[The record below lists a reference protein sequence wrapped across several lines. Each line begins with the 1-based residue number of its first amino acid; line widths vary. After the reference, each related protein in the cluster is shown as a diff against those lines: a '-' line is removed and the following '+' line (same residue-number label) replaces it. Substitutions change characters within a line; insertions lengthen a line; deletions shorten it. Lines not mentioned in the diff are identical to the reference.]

1 MGRMDHSRAPILEAM
16 IEFRRRGDIVYTP
29 PGHKQ
34 GRGADPRVVEVLGL
48 AAFLSDVL
56 TTNGLDDRT
65 SSHGYLRQ
73 AQELMADAVNAD
85 TAFFSTCGSS
95 LSVKTAMISVAGPGE
110 KLLIARNSHKSVVS
124 GLLLAGIAPVWVPPV
139 WDQELEVA
147 HPPSL
152 ESVEKAWEEY
162 PEAKGL
168 LTLGPTDYGVAGPL
182 RDIAEA
188 CHRHGKPII
197 IDEAWGA
204 HLPFHE
210 GLPAWGM
217 DADADVCVTSVHKA
231 GSAFEQSSVFHLKG
245 DRVDPAVLKQR
256 EDLLATTST
265 SSLVYAALD
274 GWRRQM
280 VEHGHDLVEAAL
292 GYAKTVRDG
301 INGIDGLHA
310 PTVEEMLARPGVAEL
325 DPYHVLIE
333 VADLGI
339 TGYQAAD
346 WLRSEHGIGLGLT
359 DHRRV
364 EALITHGDDDA
375 TVERLVDGL
384 ADLARRHAEF
394 DQAPRVEIP
403 SLEHLALETVM
414 LPREAFFGPTEEVP
428 ADEAHGR
435 IAAELATPYPPGV
448 PVLVPG
454 DLITK
459 EAVEYL
465 RSGVA
470 AGMQLPD
477 PANPSLDTIK
487 VVARG

>member
-1 MGRMDHSRAPILEAM
+1 MDHSRAPILEAM
-16 IEFRRRGDIVYTP
+16 LEFRRRGDVVYTP

-34 GRGADPRVVEVLGL
+34 GRGTDPRVLEVLGRE
-48 AAFLSDVL
+48 AFLSDVL

-65 SSHGYLRQ
+65 SSHGYLQ
-73 AQELMADAVNAD
+73 HAQELMADAVHAD

-110 KLLIARNSHKSVVS
+110 KLLIARNIHKSVIS
-124 GLLLAGIAPVWVPPV
+124 GLLLAGIEPAWIEPV
-139 WDQELEVA
+139 WDHDLEVA

-152 ESVEKAWEEY
+152 EAVEQALDEH
-162 PEAKGL
+162 PDAKGL
-168 LTLGPTDYGVAGPL
+168 LTLGPTDYGVSGPL
-182 RDIAEA
+182 RDVIEA
-188 CHRHGKPII
+188 CHRRDLPVIV
-197 IDEAWGA
+197 DEAWGA
-204 HLPFHE
+204 HLPFH
-210 GLPAWGM
+210 GALPTWGM

-231 GSAFEQSSVFHLKG
+231 GSGFEQSSVFHLKG

-256 EDLLATTST
+256 EDLLSTTST

-280 VEHGHDLVEAAL
+280 VERGHELIDGAL
-292 GYAKTVRDG
+292 RHARALRDG
-301 INGIDGLHA
+301 VNRIEGLHA
-310 PTVEEMLARPGVAEL
+310 QTVEEMLARPGVSEV

-346 WLRSEHGIGLGLT
+346 WLRPQHGIGLGLT
-359 DHRRV
+359 DHRRI
-364 EALITHGDDDA
+364 EALITHGDDESTVARLIDA
-375 TVERLVDGL
+375 LG
-384 ADLARRHAEF
+384 DLSRRHGELDPALSV
-394 DQAPRVEIP
+394 RIP
-403 SLEHLALETVM
+403 SPEHLALETVM
-414 LPREAFFGPTEEVP
+414 LPREAFFGPTESVP
-428 ADEAHGR
+428 ADEAPGR

-459 EAVEYL
+459 ESVEYL

-477 PANPSLDTIK
+477 PASPSLDTIK
-487 VVARG
+487 VVARS

>member
-1 MGRMDHSRAPILEAM
+1 MDHSRAPILEAM
-16 IEFRRRGDIVYTP
+16 LEFRRRGDIVYTP

-34 GRGADPRVVEVLGL
+34 GRGADPRVIEVLGEK
-48 AAFLSDVL
+48 AFLSDVL
-56 TTNGLDDRT
+56 ATSGLDDRT
-65 SSHGYLRQ
+65 SSHGYLQQ
-73 AQELMADAVNAD
+73 AQELMADAVNAE

-110 KLLIARNSHKSVVS
+110 KLLIARNIHKSVIS
-124 GLLLAGIAPVWVPPV
+124 GLLLAGIEPVWVSPV
-139 WDQELEVA
+139 WDFELEIA

-152 ESVEKAWEEY
+152 ESVEAAWEAH
-162 PEAKGL
+162 PDAKGL
-168 LTLGPTDYGVAGPL
+168 LTLGPTDYGVSGPL
-182 RDIAEA
+182 AEIIQA
-188 CHRHGKPII
+188 CHRRGKPVIV
-197 IDEAWGA
+197 DEAWGA

-210 GLPAWGM
+210 GLPTWGM
-217 DADADVCVTSVHKA
+217 NADADVCVTSVHKA

-280 VEHGHDLVEAAL
+280 VEQGHDLIDAAL
-292 GYAKTVRDG
+292 RHAQAVRDG

-310 PTVEEMLARPGVAEL
+310 RGVEEMLARPGVAEL
-325 DPYHVLIE
+325 DPYHVLVE

-346 WLRSEHGIGLGLT
+346 WLRAEHGVGVGLS

-364 EALITHGDDDA
+364 EALITHGDDDS
-375 TVERLVDGL
+375 TVRRLIDAL
-384 ADLARRHAEF
+384 ADLSRRHEEIEKS
-394 DQAPRVEIP
+394 PRVEIP
-403 SLEHLALETVM
+403 SPEHLALETVM
-414 LPREAFFGPTEEVP
+414 LPREAFFGRTESVP
-428 ADEAHGR
+428 ADEAPGR

-477 PANPSLDTIK
+477 PASSSLDTIK
-487 VVARG
+487 VVAQS

>member
-1 MGRMDHSRAPILEAM
+1 MDHSRAPILEAM
-16 IEFRRRGDIVYTP
+16 LEFRRRGDVVYTP

-34 GRGADPRVVEVLGL
+34 GRGADPRVLEVLGRE
-48 AAFLSDVL
+48 AFLSDVL
-56 TTNGLDDRT
+56 TTGGLDDRT
-65 SSHGYLRQ
+65 SSHGYLQQ
-73 AQELMADAVNAD
+73 AQELMADAVHAD

-110 KLLIARNSHKSVVS
+110 KLLIARNIHKSVIS
-124 GLLLAGIAPVWVPPV
+124 GLLLAGIQPVWVEPV
-139 WDQELEVA
+139 WDLDLEIA
-147 HPPSL
+147 HPPSVAA
-152 ESVEKAWEEY
+152 VERALDEH
-162 PEAKGL
+162 PDAKGV
-168 LTLGPTDYGVAGPL
+168 LTLGPTDYGVASDL
-182 RDIAEA
+182 AAVVRA
-188 CHRHGKPII
+188 CHRRGKPVIV
-197 IDEAWGA
+197 DEAWGA

-210 GLPAWGM
+210 GLPVWGM
-217 DADADVCVTSVHKA
+217 DAAADVCVTSVHKA

-265 SSLVYAALD
+265 SSLVYTALD

-280 VEHGHDLVEAAL
+280 VQHGHELIDAAL
-292 GYAKTVRDG
+292 QRARAVREG
-301 INGIDGLHA
+301 VNGIDGLHA
-310 PTVEEMLARPGVAEL
+310 WTAEEMLARPGVSEF

-333 VADLGI
+333 VGDLGI
-339 TGYQAAD
+339 NGYHALD
-346 WLRSEHGIGLGLT
+346 WLRAEHGIGLGLS

-375 TVERLVDGL
+375 TVQRLVDAL
-384 ADLARRHAEF
+384 ADLARRSQEVERS
-394 DQAPRVEIP
+394 PRVEIP
-403 SLEHLALETVM
+403 SPEHLALETVM
-414 LPREAFFGPTEEVP
+414 LPRDAFFGRTESVP
-428 ADEAHGR
+428 ADEAPGR

-459 EAVEYL
+459 DAVEYL

-477 PANPSLDTIK
+477 PASPSLDTIT